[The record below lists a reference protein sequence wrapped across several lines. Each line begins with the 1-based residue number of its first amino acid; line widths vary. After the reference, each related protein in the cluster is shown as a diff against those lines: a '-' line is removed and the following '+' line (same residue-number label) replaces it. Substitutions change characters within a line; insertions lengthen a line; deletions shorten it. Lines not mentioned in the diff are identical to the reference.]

1 MTWLL
6 YTFAHLSRNMKV
18 IVGLGN
24 PGKEYEH
31 TRHNAGFTFIDFL
44 AKKLSLSLNFDKK
57 FNVEYVKA
65 EIIQNG
71 VAEDICLIKTMSFMN
86 NSGITLRNFLNYF
99 YADILEEDEGNHL
112 IVAHDDL
119 DLDLGQFK
127 LQKGKGPKVH
137 NGLTSIYK
145 HLGHKNFWHLRLGID
160 SRAGNRNIE
169 PSNYVL
175 MKMNQIDQEKLE
187 KVIAEVF
194 SCLFSA

>member
-1 MTWLL
+1 
-6 YTFAHLSRNMKV
+6 MKI

-24 PGKEYEH
+24 PGKEYEN

-44 AKKLSLSLNFDKK
+44 VQKFALDLKFDKK
-57 FNVEYVKA
+57 FNVEYVKT

-71 VAEDICLIKTMSFMN
+71 VAEDICLIKPMAFMN
-86 NSGITLRNFLNYF
+86 NSGITLRAFLDYF
-99 YADILEEDEGNHL
+99 YAEVLEETESNHL

-137 NGLTSIYK
+137 NGLNSIYK

-160 SRAGNRNIE
+160 SRIGNRSIE

-175 MKMNQIDQEKLE
+175 MKMNQIDQEKLK
-187 KVIAEVF
+187 KVITEVTT
-194 SCLFSA
+194 CLFST

>member
-1 MTWLL
+1 
-6 YTFAHLSRNMKV
+6 MKV

-24 PGKEYEH
+24 PGKEYEN
-31 TRHNAGFTFIDFL
+31 TRHNAGFTFIDSL
-44 AKKLSLSLNFDKK
+44 AKKFALNLSFDKK
-57 FNVEYVKA
+57 FNAEYVKA

-86 NSGITLRNFLNYF
+86 NSGITLRAFLNYF
-99 YADILEEDEGNHL
+99 YTDILEEDEGNHL

-137 NGLTSIYK
+137 NGLNSIYK

-160 SRAGNRNIE
+160 SRVGNRSIE
-169 PSNYVL
+169 PSSYVL
-175 MKMNQIDQEKLE
+175 MKMNQAEQNKLQA
-187 KVIAEVF
+187 VISEVAT
-194 SCLFSA
+194 CLFSA